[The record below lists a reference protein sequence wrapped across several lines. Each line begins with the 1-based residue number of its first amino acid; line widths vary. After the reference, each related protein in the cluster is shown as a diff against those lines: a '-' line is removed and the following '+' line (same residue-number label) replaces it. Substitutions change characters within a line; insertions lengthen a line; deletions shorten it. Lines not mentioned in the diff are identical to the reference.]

1 LKLKILM
8 NLLSYNKLIILKIGK
23 IMKYEILIID
33 EDEAFVENLSKEL
46 ESFGC
51 NIEPCYNLKCAYDI
65 LEVLDKYDYI
75 ILNLDL
81 SDGCAEEFIETLSKE
96 QTSKVIILTND
107 TDNQRRTFL
116 FDNGVLDY
124 FLKIVSVEKLASDI
138 QHIFKIIKR
147 NAFINILIVDNSSF
161 MRNILKKALRPKRFQ
176 ILEATNTKDA
186 IEFLDKKNIQLVLL
200 DHRLFDMDSIEFL
213 SKIKSD
219 KRFFDLPVIVLSDS
233 ANQDMITKVLKT
245 GASDFVKKPF
255 AIEQL
260 LLRCDL
266 LIKNYL
272 TIQNIKDHEQELS
285 ESLKKAMQMQ
295 EYKTLFLANMSHE
308 IRTPLNAILGFIDIL
323 LDDEDDAQ
331 KLKYLKI
338 IQNSGDLLLNLVNDI
353 LDFSKIDSGKLE
365 IHKEVFILDELYDMI
380 VSIYN
385 SVASAKGVKFCS
397 YVDKNI
403 PKYTYSDFI
412 RIKQILANLLSNAI
426 KFTPKDGT
434 VTLGIKLV
442 DNKIEFSVQ
451 DTGIGVAKENQA
463 KIFEL
468 YTQEKSSTTRDFGG
482 TGLGL
487 NICTKLA
494 QLLDG
499 EILLESQLGKG
510 SRFYFQIPI
519 EEVTKEQVDRF
530 NNSNKTLEDIS
541 QTFNN
546 HIMLVED
553 NKTNQV
559 FMTVLLKKYGLT
571 FDIANDGIEAV
582 EVYKNK
588 KYDLILMDENMPNL
602 NGSEATKLIREY
614 EKQQNPNYTP
624 IIALTANAIKGDKEK
639 FIKAGMDDYLT
650 KPINKVK
657 LTEVLN
663 KFLRNK

>member
-1 LKLKILM
+1 
-8 NLLSYNKLIILKIGK
+8 
-23 IMKYEILIID
+23 MKYEILIID
-33 EDEAFVENLSKEL
+33 EDEAFVESLSKEL
-46 ESFGC
+46 EFFGC
-51 NIEPCYNLKCAYDI
+51 NIEPCYTLKCAYDI

-75 ILNLDL
+75 IVNLDL

-124 FLKIVSVEKLASDI
+124 FLKIVSVEKLANDI
-138 QHIFKIIKR
+138 QYIFKTIKR
-147 NAFINILIVDNSSF
+147 NAFINLLIVDNSSF
-161 MRNILKKALRPKRFQ
+161 MRNILKKALRPKKFQ
-176 ILEATNTKDA
+176 ILEATNGKDG
-186 IEFLDKKNIQLVLL
+186 IEFLDKENIHLVLL
-200 DHRLFDMDSIEFL
+200 DYNLPDMNGVEFL

-233 ANQDMITKVLKT
+233 ANQDMITKALKT

-260 LLRCDL
+260 LLKCDL

-272 TIQNIKDHEQELS
+272 TIQNMKDHEQEIS
-285 ESLKKAMQMQ
+285 NSLEKATQMQ
-295 EYKTLFLANMSHE
+295 EYKSLFLANMSHE

-403 PKYTYSDFI
+403 PKFIYSDFI

-434 VTLGIKLV
+434 VTLDIKLV

-451 DTGIGVAKENQA
+451 DTGIGIAKENQA

-519 EEVTKEQVDRF
+519 ETVTKEQVDRF

-553 NKTNQV
+553 NITNQT
-559 FMTVLLKKYGLT
+559 FMKIILNKYKLS
-571 FDIANDGIEAV
+571 FDIANDGLEAIEL
-582 EVYKNK
+582 YKMH

-657 LTEVLN
+657 LTEVFN

>member
-1 LKLKILM
+1 
-8 NLLSYNKLIILKIGK
+8 
-23 IMKYEILIID
+23 MKYEILIID
-33 EDEAFVENLSKEL
+33 EDKAFVENLSKEL

-51 NIEPCYNLKCAYDI
+51 NIEPCYTLKCAYDI

-75 ILNLDL
+75 IVNLDL

-124 FLKIVSVEKLASDI
+124 FLKIVSVEKLANDI
-138 QHIFKIIKR
+138 QYIFKTIKR
-147 NAFINILIVDNSSF
+147 NAFINLLIVDNSSF
-161 MRNILKKALRPKRFQ
+161 MRNILKKALRPKKFQ
-176 ILEATNTKDA
+176 ILEATNGKDG
-186 IEFLDKKNIQLVLL
+186 IEFLDKENIHLVLL
-200 DHRLFDMDSIEFL
+200 DYNLPDMNGVEFL

-233 ANQDMITKVLKT
+233 ANQDMITKALKT

-260 LLRCDL
+260 LLKCDL

-272 TIQNIKDHEQELS
+272 TIQNMKDHEQEIS
-285 ESLKKAMQMQ
+285 NSLEKATQMQ

-338 IQNSGDLLLNLVNDI
+338 IQNSGDLLLNLVNNI

-434 VTLGIKLV
+434 VTLDIKLV

-451 DTGIGVAKENQA
+451 DTGIGIAKENQA

-553 NKTNQV
+553 NITNQT
-559 FMTVLLKKYGLT
+559 FMKIILNKYKLS
-571 FDIANDGIEAV
+571 FDIANDGLEAIEL
-582 EVYKNK
+582 YKMH

-657 LTEVLN
+657 LTEVFN

>member
-1 LKLKILM
+1 
-8 NLLSYNKLIILKIGK
+8 
-23 IMKYEILIID
+23 MKYEILIID
-33 EDEAFVENLSKEL
+33 EDKAFVENLSKEL

-51 NIEPCYNLKCAYDI
+51 NIEPCYTLKCAYDI

-75 ILNLDL
+75 IVNLDL

-124 FLKIVSVEKLASDI
+124 FLKIVSVEKLANDI
-138 QHIFKIIKR
+138 QYIFKTIKR
-147 NAFINILIVDNSSF
+147 NAFINLLIVDNSSF
-161 MRNILKKALRPKRFQ
+161 MRNILKKALRPKKFQ
-176 ILEATNTKDA
+176 ILEATNGKDG
-186 IEFLDKKNIQLVLL
+186 IEFLDKENIHLVLL
-200 DHRLFDMDSIEFL
+200 DYNLPDMNGVEFL

-219 KRFFDLPVIVLSDS
+219 KRFFDLPVIILSDS
-233 ANQDMITKVLKT
+233 ANQDMITKALKT

-260 LLRCDL
+260 LLKCDL

-272 TIQNIKDHEQELS
+272 TIQNMKDHEQEIS
-285 ESLKKAMQMQ
+285 NSLEKATQMQ

-338 IQNSGDLLLNLVNDI
+338 IQNSGDLLLNLVNNI

-434 VTLGIKLV
+434 VTLDIKLV

-451 DTGIGVAKENQA
+451 DTGIGIAKENQA

-553 NKTNQV
+553 NITNQT
-559 FMTVLLKKYGLT
+559 FMKIILNKYKLS
-571 FDIANDGIEAV
+571 FDIANDGLEAIEL
-582 EVYKNK
+582 YKMH

-657 LTEVLN
+657 LTEVFN

>member
-1 LKLKILM
+1 
-8 NLLSYNKLIILKIGK
+8 
-23 IMKYEILIID
+23 MKYEILIID
-33 EDEAFVENLSKEL
+33 EDKAFVESLSKEL

-51 NIEPCYNLKCAYDI
+51 NIEPCYTLKCAYDI

-75 ILNLDL
+75 IVNLDL

-124 FLKIVSVEKLASDI
+124 FLKIVSVEKLANDI
-138 QHIFKIIKR
+138 QYIFKTIKR
-147 NAFINILIVDNSSF
+147 NAFINLLIVDNSSF
-161 MRNILKKALRPKRFQ
+161 MRNILKKALRPKKFQ
-176 ILEATNTKDA
+176 ILEATNGKDG
-186 IEFLDKKNIQLVLL
+186 IEFLDKENIHLVLL
-200 DHRLFDMDSIEFL
+200 DYNLPDMNGVEFL

-233 ANQDMITKVLKT
+233 ANQDMITKALKT

-260 LLRCDL
+260 LLKCDL

-272 TIQNIKDHEQELS
+272 TIQNMKDHEQEIS
-285 ESLKKAMQMQ
+285 NSLEKATQMQ

-338 IQNSGDLLLNLVNDI
+338 IQNSGDLLLNLVNNI

-434 VTLGIKLV
+434 VTLSIKLV

-451 DTGIGVAKENQA
+451 DTGIGIAKENQA

-553 NKTNQV
+553 NITNQT
-559 FMTVLLKKYGLT
+559 FMKIILNKYKLS
-571 FDIANDGIEAV
+571 FDIANDGLEAIEL
-582 EVYKNK
+582 YKMH

-657 LTEVLN
+657 LTEVFN